1 MLVLAMFLSIG
12 FAAVLFLL
20 RFLFALDSEISSERK
35 RSKTRVDHITA
46 YRTPSGILVYGTA
59 PALTLAHSNSW
70 RPDVRVRPISTDSRE
85 RNSQLKEA

>member
-35 RSKTRVDHITA
+35 RSKARFDHITA
-46 YRTPSGILVYGTA
+46 YRTSSGDRVSGVPASPWCMAAGGWRASGLTAGFVSIRARGIL
-59 PALTLAHSNSW
+59 S
-70 RPDVRVRPISTDSRE
+70 
-85 RNSQLKEA
+85 